1 MSLIVTI
8 LLLHN
13 STTCK
18 NGSSR
23 AFYDRRIS
31 MRTLVATLL
40 AALTA
45 MPIISQAPTDLPIRR
60 IMLYK
65 HGVGYFERSGST
77 ASGAEIVLEFK
88 ASEMNDVL
96 KSLTLLD
103 RSGGRVSGVSY
114 ESSDPIQKQL
124 ENFGLTVPPDAGLA
138 EVLAQFKGARVVV
151 RTQSTPEIAGAILGA
166 RRVAL
171 EKTEQQVL
179 TLLLDNGEIRGVPL
193 TEATSLK
200 LEDPKRQRDL
210 ANRSEERRVG
220 KECRSRWSPYH

>member
-1 MSLIVTI
+1 MLRRFISFLLI
-8 LLLHN
+8 
-13 STTCK
+13 
-18 NGSSR
+18 
-23 AFYDRRIS
+23 
-31 MRTLVATLL
+31 
-40 AALTA
+40 ALTA
-45 MPIISQAPTDLPIRR
+45 LGPLYAAELPIRR
-60 IMLYK
+60 VMLYK
-65 HGVGYFERSGST
+65 HGVGYFERSGSAT
-77 ASGAEIVLEFK
+77 VGVDIVLEFK

-124 ENFGLTVPPDAGLA
+124 ENFGFTVPPDAGLA